1 MNKIMTKNTTDI
13 SAAFAEAAATELAA
27 RREKRQDNEREA
39 KKAASEKSAKA
50 RAENAARKREQAF
63 AKKTLETLLKPI
75 EAQFA
80 AFSGQGER
88 FSVGID
94 GATNVLSLE
103 LRQRG
108 SSARDDQFSLK
119 AYAKG
124 GKLYFRASGFDIDPQ
139 LRGVERETTPER
151 LLKNVTYYATKY
163 GSDADL
169 KKLKATANRLKRAKT
184 PKP

>member
-1 MNKIMTKNTTDI
+1 MTKNTTDI

-27 RREKRQDNEREA
+27 RREQRQENARDA
-39 KKAASEKSAKA
+39 KKAASEKAAKT

-80 AFSGQGER
+80 AFSGYGER

-94 GATNVLSLE
+94 GASNVLSLE
-103 LRQRG
+103 LRMPG
-108 SSARDDQFSLK
+108 SSMRDDSFALK

-139 LRGVERETTPER
+139 IRGVERETTPAT
-151 LLKNVTYYATKY
+151 LLKNVTYYATRY

-169 KKLKATANRLKRAKT
+169 KKLKATATKQKRAAT